1 MIDLEREKKNFQNH
15 VATFTDYENIK
26 ILDFKRPDSNEYR
39 IRFLFEEDYCRLHI
53 SGDLGHL
60 TASNYC
66 NMRFGTFEEHFTGNV
81 GYFNGKIDCMDRDRY
96 YFDEEQARKDIYEY
110 MMEHGFNGDECQV
123 DEFLDDSLEDFDDES
138 GISKAGYDV
147 LSDYYPDV
155 WEEVSDFGKMSTG
168 ILDLYML
175 AFKLAMK
182 QLRERNEL

>member
-1 MIDLEREKKNFQNH
+1 
-15 VATFTDYENIK
+15 
-26 ILDFKRPDSNEYR
+26 
-39 IRFLFEEDYCRLHI
+39 
-53 SGDLGHL
+53 
-60 TASNYC
+60 
-66 NMRFGTFEEHFTGNV
+66 
-81 GYFNGKIDCMDRDRY
+81 
-96 YFDEEQARKDIYEY
+96 

-138 GISKAGYDV
+138 GISEAGYDV

-155 WEEVSDFGKMSTG
+155 WEEMSDFGKISTG